1 MTKCSRNLSFFTHC
15 PVVSFW
21 FSFHLLQGEACL
33 MMVYGHS
40 SLSLEVILYCY
51 IPLAVLGI
59 LFSFNKKIR
68 KGHYESDIYE
78 FFITITYYRLINVY
92 SSIRKNFS
100 KCTPASRGTCS
111 FEVASIAAA
120 KNVSASVIDSI
131 KSCPRI
137 MPPIMMDAKRSP
149 VPE

>member
-59 LFSFNKKIR
+59 LFS
-68 KGHYESDIYE
+68 
-78 FFITITYYRLINVY
+78 
-92 SSIRKNFS
+92 
-100 KCTPASRGTCS
+100 SR
-111 FEVASIAAA
+111 FMAYL
-120 KNVSASVIDSI
+120 VSGFWLPGQCQAWVLF
-131 KSCPRI
+131 
-137 MPPIMMDAKRSP
+137 
-149 VPE
+149 